1 MPLVK
6 IELIEG
12 HNNDTLLS
20 LQGNVMDSVV
30 KVLELPDNDRN
41 IRLQQ
46 YKPGFFSMKPPY
58 EILIEISLFKGRTTK
73 TKKLLYQTII
83 ENLRN
88 LDIKKESVFI
98 LLNEQ
103 PLENWG
109 VRGGIPASEIE
120 FDFVIEK

>member
-6 IELIEG
+6 IEICEG
-12 HNNDTLLS
+12 RSREKLLQ
-20 LQGNVMDSVV
+20 LQKTVMDSVV

-41 IRLQQ
+41 IRLQE
-46 YKPGFFSMKPPY
+46 YKPGSFSMKPPY
-58 EILIEISLFKGRTTK
+58 EILIEISLFKGRTIK

-88 LDIKKESVFI
+88 LEIKKESVFI

>member
-6 IELIEG
+6 IEICEG
-12 HNNDTLLS
+12 RSSENLLL
-20 LQGNVMDSVV
+20 LQETVMDSVV

-120 FDFVIEK
+120 FAFVIEK